1 MKIALG
7 CDHIVTDVKMKI
19 SKHLKEQ
26 GHEIIDVGTYDFVRT
41 HYPIYGR
48 LIAEEVV
55 NGRADFGVALCG
67 TGVGIAVSADKV
79 PGTRVVLVGDVATA
93 RSAREE
99 LIAKI
104 DKLSEV
110 SPDVAAN
117 DHIFDEEYAK
127 WNRGEYHD

>member
-48 LIAEEVV
+48 LIAEEV
-55 NGRADFGVALCG
+55 GLTLESPF
-67 TGVGIAVSADKV
+67 AVQ
-79 PGTRVVLVGDVATA
+79 VL
-93 RSAREE
+93 E
-99 LIAKI
+99 LLYLLIKFLELELY
-104 DKLSEV
+104 LSEMLRLLV
-110 SPDVAAN
+110 PLVKISMLILLLSVVQS
-117 DHIFDEEYAK
+117 
-127 WNRGEYHD
+127 

>member
-55 NGRADFGVALCG
+55 NGRADFGVSPF
-67 TGVGIAVSADKV
+67 AVQ
-79 PGTRVVLVGDVATA
+79 VLKLLYLLIKFL
-93 RSAREE
+93 E
-99 LIAKI
+99 LELY
-104 DKLSEV
+104 LSETLRLLV
-110 SPDVAAN
+110 PLVKISMLLLLLSVVQS
-117 DHIFDEEYAK
+117 
-127 WNRGEYHD
+127 